1 MIPMKLRWF
10 LSGVVREATEMCKQ
24 VAKLVDAQRDLLSPQ
39 AISGLDTAHAETQ
52 EAIRNRA
59 DKETLRKSMG
69 KLEVAA
75 DKWLRPYPNAK
86 WRENIEVFLVAIAV
100 AMAIRTFF
108 LQPFK
113 IPTGSMQ
120 PTLYGIEFEPMQ
132 ATPEKPAEEIPG
144 FLGRV
149 WDAAVR
155 GTFYHFV
162 QAESA
167 GELARVDPPQK
178 FLAFFNKQTVWLKY
192 DGRNELTPH
201 QIWFAPDPEQGSNQ
215 ETKFLARAGLQPGL
229 TFNAGDYVFRIKE
242 VAGDHLFV
250 DRVAYNFRPPTRGEI
265 IVFKT
270 KGINHP
276 GMPQDQ
282 FYIKRLV
289 ALGGEKVSLGDDQ
302 HLRIN
307 DVRLDAATPHFGNV
321 YTFGPDWKEN
331 HFFGHANDKV
341 AREHLHYSIA
351 PYFPDERTDYV
362 VPDKHFMVMG
372 DNTLRS
378 FDSRGWGPFPRD
390 NVIGKSFFV
399 YWPIANHRESRF
411 GWAHTTK

>member
-1 MIPMKLRWF
+1 MITMKLRWL

-24 VAKLVDAQRDLLSPQ
+24 VAKLLDAQRDLLSPQ
-39 AISGLDTAHAETQ
+39 AISALNAAFAETQ
-52 EAIRNRA
+52 EAIRNRVE
-59 DKETLRKSMG
+59 KEALRKSMG
-69 KLEVAA
+69 KLEEAA
-75 DKWLRPYPNAK
+75 NKWLRPYPHAK

-132 ATPEKPAEEIPG
+132 ETPGKPAEIIPG
-144 FLGRV
+144 RFGRI
-149 WDAAVR
+149 WDAVVC

-162 QAESA
+162 KAEA
-167 GELARVDPPQK
+167 DGELARVDPPKK
-178 FLAFFNKQTVWLKY
+178 FLFFFNKQAIWVKY
-192 DGRNELTPH
+192 NGREELTPH

-215 ETKFLARAGLQPGL
+215 ENKFLATAGLRPGR
-229 TFNAGDYVFRIKE
+229 TFHKDDYVFSVKE
-242 VAGDHLFV
+242 DAGDHLFV
-250 DRVAYNFRPPTRGEI
+250 DRVTFNFRTPTRGEI

-270 KGINHP
+270 KGIIHL
-276 GMPQDQ
+276 PQDQ

-289 ALGGEKVSLGDDQ
+289 ALGGEKVSIGDDH

-307 DVRLDAATPHFGNV
+307 GVRLDASTPHFGNV
-321 YTFGPDWKEN
+321 YTFGPDWREN
-331 HFFGHANDKV
+331 HYFGHANDTV
-341 AREHLHYSIA
+341 ARKNLSQSIA
-351 PYFPDERTDYV
+351 PYFPDEQSVYEI
-362 VPDKHFMVMG
+362 PEKNFMVMG

-378 FDSRGWGPFPRD
+378 FDSRGWGSFPRN

-399 YWPIANHRESRF
+399 YWPIANHGESRF
-411 GWAHTTK
+411 GWAHTAE